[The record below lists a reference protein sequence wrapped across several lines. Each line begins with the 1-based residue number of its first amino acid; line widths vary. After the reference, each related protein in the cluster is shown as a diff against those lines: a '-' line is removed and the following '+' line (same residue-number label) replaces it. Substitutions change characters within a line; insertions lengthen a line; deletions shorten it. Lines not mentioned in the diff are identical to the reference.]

1 MPGWTDHY
9 YPHFANLCTLCV
21 TFDNLQMDNNL
32 PNRNINTCDECN
44 SQYYS
49 DTSEMSSLC
58 PECSHF
64 LYGYKNCEHQFENGR
79 CLKCFWNGNQ
89 SEYIYKLKDKNL
101 NKSKKIIYV
110 LEFLQN
116 KYGEINIVINDHW
129 ETDKEAIGLTDKTGQ
144 YLAYISTISDIDNNY
159 FVALENP
166 SVDNEMPYS
175 PAGEFDNI
183 SLTELENIL
192 TRHLKLSE

>member
-1 MPGWTDHY
+1 
-9 YPHFANLCTLCV
+9 
-21 TFDNLQMDNNL
+21 
-32 PNRNINTCDECN
+32 
-44 SQYYS
+44 
-49 DTSEMSSLC
+49 MSISL
-58 PECSHF
+58 
-64 LYGYKNCEHQFENGR
+64 KM
-79 CLKCFWNGNQ
+79 
-89 SEYIYKLKDKNL
+89 EYIYKLKDKNL